1 MVIIDPSSRRLR
13 QQSDP
18 SRASAPAP
26 TQRADASRNPLRRRD
41 PTLVAA
47 HRVYDPVSGLVCALV
62 EDCVACSETEK
73 EEHYCRETGYR
84 QELKCP
90 RPWNATSPSLYKSLE
105 DEGQTRFQPCRL
117 TEIQVHG
124 MEVLQFEAVMIA
136 LLVVSVL
143 LLRRERRNHLT
154 SSNTV

>member
-84 QELKCP
+84 QG
-90 RPWNATSPSLYKSLE
+90 AQVSSPLE
-105 DEGQTRFQPCRL
+105 CHDP
-117 TEIQVHG
+117 V
-124 MEVLQFEAVMIA
+124 A
-136 LLVVSVL
+136 L
-143 LLRRERRNHLT
+143 
-154 SSNTV
+154 